1 MLECKTTSLEVSL
14 IQAST
19 TNCDHVAAGRPPLL
33 MHCRGSMLGQP
44 GQLDLGVGGQG
55 GVLQLGREGPEDD
68 GGEGLLEEG
77 KGEKT
82 NP

>member
-1 MLECKTTSLEVSL
+1 
-14 IQAST
+14 
-19 TNCDHVAAGRPPLL
+19 
-33 MHCRGSMLGQP
+33 MLGQP